1 MVFRILQNFSQTQ
14 SKKQTNTLFLPHGKK
29 EDRQNYF

>member
-1 MVFRILQNFSQTQ
+1 MAFEKTIIFSKTQ

-29 EDRQNYF
+29 ENRQSYF